1 MHRINDDA
9 VGFLYNFLNHR
20 GYFAGWT
27 SAIYSWSLILPLL
40 LYWQHTNTPIIF
52 CCTARITSVEPIRLH
67 GQWWQ
72 RKVVGTGGREA
83 SWDQYNG
90 GGIRRLLSA
99 TQRLA
104 QVCGKLILTTRS
116 FSAID
121 LRWSECGC
129 LLWICPEEA
138 FIMFCR
144 LIFDVIGKPELADQV
159 RRKN

>member
-1 MHRINDDA
+1 MNECH
-9 VGFLYNFLNHR
+9 LQLKSH
-20 GYFAGWT
+20 FAT
-27 SAIYSWSLILPLL
+27 ISVLTI
-40 LYWQHTNTPIIF
+40 HTNTPIIF
-52 CCTARITSVEPIRLH
+52 CCTARIISVEPIRLH

-72 RKVVGTGGREA
+72 RKVVGTGRSEA

-144 LIFDVIGKPELADQV
+144 LIFDVIGKPELAQKV
-159 RRKN
+159 RRKTNQLQNEYWWKKLSRSLKLMYTIV